1 MLGLFLFGCG
11 QNSETENNSYEIKLA
26 YDDEENKLLGEMTVN
41 YYNNTGEE
49 LEFVCFHL
57 YPNAFRENSS
67 QSIVSL
73 ANYNRAYYNG
83 KSYGD
88 IIITDCNKEFSFI
101 GEDENILKLD
111 LSSTLAPNDIVI
123 LKIEFETLLPEI
135 NHRMGVGENTINF
148 GNAVPILC
156 VYENGAFDLNGYNSN
171 GDPFYSEISDY
182 SVQISF
188 PEKYKI
194 ACTGELI
201 SESIEDGNKL
211 VSIKADN
218 VRDFVFIL
226 SEKFEVLTQDVG
238 NTTVSYYYYD
248 DEKPEESLKTS
259 VLSLQTFNELFGE
272 YPYST
277 LKVVEAS
284 FVHGGMEFPNLVL
297 ISDSLFS
304 YETYTT
310 VIIHEIAHQWW
321 YGLVGNDQYNYGWLD
336 EGLAEFSTALFYE
349 KNPEYNITREQMTLR
364 NQSNYKVFET
374 IYTDVL
380 GSVNTTFNR
389 ALDEFA
395 NEQEYVYTS
404 YVKAYLMYDSLYEY
418 LGEKKYLKCLKYY
431 FSNNKYKFATPESL
445 IACFEKASGRNLESF
460 FYSWFE
466 DKVII
471 S

>member
-188 PEKYKI
+188 SEKYKI
-194 ACTGELI
+194 ASTGELI
-201 SESIEDGNKL
+201 SESIEEGNKL

-380 GSVNTTFNR
+380 GSVNTNFNR

-404 YVKAYLMYDSLYEY
+404 YVKAYLMHDSLYEY

>member
-194 ACTGELI
+194 ASTGELI
-201 SESIEDGNKL
+201 SESIEEGNKL
-211 VSIKADN
+211 VSIKAED
-218 VRDFVFIL
+218 VRDLVFIL

-380 GSVNTTFNR
+380 GSVNTNFNR

-404 YVKAYLMYDSLYEY
+404 YVKAYLMHDSLYEY

-445 IACFEKASGRNLESF
+445 IVCFEKASGRNLESF

>member
-67 QSIVSL
+67 QSLVSL

-188 PEKYKI
+188 PEKFKI

-380 GSVNTTFNR
+380 GSVNTNFNR

-404 YVKAYLMYDSLYEY
+404 YVKAYLMHDSFYEY

>member
-188 PEKYKI
+188 PEKFKI

-380 GSVNTTFNR
+380 GSVNTNFNR

-404 YVKAYLMYDSLYEY
+404 YVKAYLMHDSLYEY

>member
-188 PEKYKI
+188 PEEFKI

-349 KNPEYNITREQMTLR
+349 KKPEYNITREQMTLR

>member
-349 KNPEYNITREQMTLR
+349 KNPEYNIIREEMTLR

-380 GSVNTTFNR
+380 GSVNTNFNR

-404 YVKAYLMYDSLYEY
+404 YVKAYLMHDSLYEY

>member
-188 PEKYKI
+188 PEKFKI

-201 SESIEDGNKL
+201 SESIEEGNKL

-336 EGLAEFSTALFYE
+336 EGLAEFSTVLFYE

-380 GSVNTTFNR
+380 GSVNTNFNR

-404 YVKAYLMYDSLYEY
+404 YVKAYLMHDSLYEY

>member
-188 PEKYKI
+188 PEKFKI

-380 GSVNTTFNR
+380 GSVNTNFNR

-404 YVKAYLMYDSLYEY
+404 YVKAYLMHDSFYEY

>member
-1 MLGLFLFGCG
+1 MFGCG

-123 LKIEFETLLPEI
+123 LKIEFETILPEI

-188 PEKYKI
+188 PEKFKI

-380 GSVNTTFNR
+380 GSVNTNFNR

-404 YVKAYLMYDSLYEY
+404 YVKAYLMHDSLYEY

>member
-135 NHRMGVGENTINF
+135 NHRMGVGKNTINF

-188 PEKYKI
+188 SEKYKI
-194 ACTGELI
+194 ASTGELI
-201 SESIEDGNKL
+201 SESIEEGNKL

-380 GSVNTTFNR
+380 GSVNTNFNR

-404 YVKAYLMYDSLYEY
+404 YVKAYLMHDSLYEY

>member
-88 IIITDCNKEFSFI
+88 IIVTDCNKEFSFI

-380 GSVNTTFNR
+380 GSVNTNFNR

-404 YVKAYLMYDSLYEY
+404 YVKAYLMHDSLYEY

-471 S
+471 N

>member
-123 LKIEFETLLPEI
+123 LKIEFETILPEI

-188 PEKYKI
+188 PEKFKI

-380 GSVNTTFNR
+380 GSVNTNFNR

-404 YVKAYLMYDSLYEY
+404 YVKAYLMHDSLYEY

-445 IACFEKASGRNLESF
+445 IACFEKAAGGNLESF

>member
-1 MLGLFLFGCG
+1 MKRIILFIFPLMLGLFLFGCG

-171 GDPFYSEISDY
+171 GDPFYSEI
-182 SVQISF
+182 
-188 PEKYKI
+188 
-194 ACTGELI
+194 
-201 SESIEDGNKL
+201 
-211 VSIKADN
+211 
-218 VRDFVFIL
+218 
-226 SEKFEVLTQDVG
+226 
-238 NTTVSYYYYD
+238 
-248 DEKPEESLKTS
+248 
-259 VLSLQTFNELFGE
+259 
-272 YPYST
+272 
-277 LKVVEAS
+277 
-284 FVHGGMEFPNLVL
+284 
-297 ISDSLFS
+297 
-304 YETYTT
+304 
-310 VIIHEIAHQWW
+310 
-321 YGLVGNDQYNYGWLD
+321 
-336 EGLAEFSTALFYE
+336 
-349 KNPEYNITREQMTLR
+349 
-364 NQSNYKVFET
+364 
-374 IYTDVL
+374 
-380 GSVNTTFNR
+380 
-389 ALDEFA
+389 
-395 NEQEYVYTS
+395 
-404 YVKAYLMYDSLYEY
+404 
-418 LGEKKYLKCLKYY
+418 
-431 FSNNKYKFATPESL
+431 
-445 IACFEKASGRNLESF
+445 
-460 FYSWFE
+460 
-466 DKVII
+466 
-471 S
+471 

>member
-380 GSVNTTFNR
+380 GSVNTNFNR

-404 YVKAYLMYDSLYEY
+404 YVKAYLMHDSLYEY

-460 FYSWFE
+460 FYLWFE
-466 DKVII
+466 DKFII
-471 S
+471 N

>member
-123 LKIEFETLLPEI
+123 LKIEFETILPEI

-188 PEKYKI
+188 PEKFKI

-380 GSVNTTFNR
+380 GSVNTNFNR

-404 YVKAYLMYDSLYEY
+404 YVKAYLMHDSLYEY